1 MLETEVEMPVF
12 DAKGFLNIF
21 FFNINTNILL
31 KTDFKNV
38 EIGAEIS
45 ASRHPLQL
53 QCTTWMLCLEFQKD
67 EVN

>member
-1 MLETEVEMPVF
+1 MLETKVEMPVF
-12 DAKGFLNIF
+12 AAKEFLNI

-38 EIGAEIS
+38 EIGAETS

-53 QCTTWMLCLEFQKD
+53 QCTT
-67 EVN
+67 

>member
-1 MLETEVEMPVF
+1 MLETKAEMPVF
-12 DAKGFLNIF
+12 AAKEFLNI

-38 EIGAEIS
+38 EIGAETS